1 MADSRSARVR
11 LLVLLDILKVY
22 SNEANVLSLDEIC
35 EHMEHYGFVVTKRAV
50 LSDIKTLNT
59 TPYKVIYVTKPKK
72 GYYIIRNFTLAA
84 ADSFMTAV
92 YSSEMLSASE
102 RMNAEKTMQR
112 ILSIPTH
119 DLLMST
125 TEKVSVEVPHE
136 PASWD
141 ILMALRV
148 AISRKKKVE
157 ISYTVTCPGDSFTSA
172 EKEESMTVNPVRIA
186 ISSNTTLFVFT
197 ENGSSCAKCMH
208 LCRVK
213 SVNVLDDEAEDFA
226 GNVADAVGFFTGNI
240 IRDRH
245 MITEWVFLKVR
256 HEDIELVRNFFDS
269 PIQFRKADEEGYY
282 IAKVFTLLD
291 ERFIGWL
298 FCYGDKVEII
308 APQGL
313 KNFILD
319 RLRSNIT
326 SV

>member
-1 MADSRSARVR
+1 MADNRSARIR
-11 LLVLLDILKVY
+11 LLALVDILKVY
-22 SNEANVLSLDEIC
+22 SNEANVLSVDEIC
-35 EHMEHYGFVVTKRAV
+35 EHLERYGFTVTKRAV

-84 ADSFMTAV
+84 VDSLMTAV
-92 YSSEMLSASE
+92 HSSEMLSSVE
-102 RMNAEKTMQR
+102 RKTAEEAMKK

-125 TEKVSVEVPHE
+125 TERVAVEVTHE

-141 ILMALRV
+141 ILMALRT
-148 AISRKKKVE
+148 AIAQKKKVQ

-172 EKEESMTVNPVRIA
+172 EKEETMSVNPVKIA
-186 ISSNTTLFVFT
+186 ISSHTMLFVFT
-197 ENGSSCAKCMH
+197 QTGIIGAKCMH
-208 LCRVK
+208 LCRIK
-213 SVNVLDDEAEDFA
+213 SVKILDEDTEEFT
-226 GNVADAVGFFTGNI
+226 GNIADAVGFFTGSI
-240 IRDRH
+240 IRERH
-245 MITEWVFLKVR
+245 MITRWVFLRIK
-256 HEDIELVRNFFDS
+256 HENIELVRNFFDS
-269 PIQFRKADEEGYY
+269 PIQFRKDDEEGYY

-313 KNFILD
+313 KDFVLD
-319 RLRSNIT
+319 RLKNNIT